1 MHGVIADSLPL
12 YALGLL
18 DGAEAGLV
26 EAHLPTCAACRRELA
41 ALTAMI
47 GLLAFAA
54 PPARPDPAV
63 KRALLARLR
72 DADMGNGRPTRE
84 RSPR

>member
-1 MHGVIADSLPL
+1 MHGDIADSLPL

-18 DGAEAGLV
+18 DGAEVNLV
-26 EAHLPTCAACRRELA
+26 EGHLPTCAACRRELA
-41 ALTAMI
+41 ALAATV

-63 KRALLARLR
+63 KRALLARLARPR
-72 DADMGNGRPTRE
+72 DAGIAPAPPENT
-84 RSPR
+84 

>member
-1 MHGVIADSLPL
+1 MHRVIADVLPL

-18 DGAEAGLV
+18 EDAEAELV

-41 ALTAMI
+41 ALEATI
-47 GLLAFAA
+47 ELLAFAA

-63 KRALLARLR
+63 KRALLARLAR
-72 DADMGNGRPTRE
+72 LADNG
-84 RSPR
+84 